1 MFAGLLSYLSHR
13 KSREVIVENKKSFIL
28 AKYLESLIM
37 VAIVGLICFP
47 IAIIVRFL
55 EIQWWILVG
64 VLGFVFLTLPVI
76 AILAKKKNE
85 ITLNKRNENENIE
98 RSEKLRD

>member
-1 MFAGLLSYLSHR
+1 
-13 KSREVIVENKKSFIL
+13 
-28 AKYLESLIM
+28 M
-37 VAIVGLICFP
+37 VAIAGLICFP
-47 IAIIVRFL
+47 FAIIARFL
-55 EIQWWILVG
+55 EIHWWVLAVG
-64 VLGFVFLTLPVI
+64 LGFVFLTLPVI